1 MVKVIVRRLVELA
14 VALFLITSAT
24 FFLLAAIPGD
34 ALSAQTDNLPEAARQ
49 RVYAQS
55 GLNKPVLERY
65 ATTMTSMLHGN
76 FGESIADPGMTMS
89 KVVHEKLPVSL
100 RLGLQQVLLG
110 IPLGLFF
117 GILAA
122 IYKNTWIDHTVTVLS
137 LLLMSV
143 PSLVLGLLLQ
153 SYFGGKLGWFPI
165 LGWPEGSQLWFGG
178 WALTILPTVAGA
190 LTHVATYAR
199 LLKNSMLDI
208 LGSDYV
214 QTARA
219 KGVPEYRVVTH
230 HIVRNAAI
238 PVITRLPMTVA
249 FSITGSVFIESIFV
263 IPGIGQYF
271 VQALNNRDVPIVM
284 GETVMLAAL
293 YIGSLF
299 LTDLLYMAVDPRIKL
314 YDRKEG

>member
-1 MVKVIVRRLVELA
+1 MFKVIIRRLIELIIS
-14 VALFLITSAT
+14 LFLITSAT
-24 FFLLAAIPGD
+24 FFLLAAVPGD
-34 ALSAQTDNLPEAARQ
+34 ALSAQTDTLPAAAKA
-49 RVYAQS
+49 RVYKES

-65 ATTMTSMLHGN
+65 KITMTSMLHGN

-89 KVVHEKLPVSL
+89 KVVHEKLPVSV
-100 RLGLQQVLLG
+100 RLGIQQILLG
-110 IPLGLFF
+110 VPLGLLF

-122 IYKNTWIDHTVTVLS
+122 IYKNTWIDRVVTVGS

-165 LGWPEGSQLWFGG
+165 LGWPEGDQLWFGG
-178 WALTILPTVAGA
+178 WAMTVLPTIAGA
-190 LTHVATYAR
+190 LTHIASFAR

-230 HIVRNAAI
+230 HIIRNAAI
-238 PVITRLPMTVA
+238 PVITRLPMTIA

-263 IPGIGQYF
+263 IPGVGQYF
-271 VQALNNRDVPIVM
+271 VQALTNRDVTIVM

-293 YIGSLF
+293 YIDSLF
-299 LTDLLYMAVDPRIKL
+299 ITDLLYMAVDPRIKL
-314 YDRKEG
+314 YGKKEG